1 MNDNDYVDDD
11 DDGDVD
17 VDDDVDDVD
26 DVVDAKSDS
35 PVSAAGSSLT
45 SAKTGTQPIFWS
57 QSQTNP
63 ILPKMSKC
71 FDQNYKPS
79 HTRPSVKF
87 NKNKF
92 FFPSLIKG
100 IFFLF

>member
-1 MNDNDYVDDD
+1 MNDDDYGDDD

-45 SAKTGTQPIFWS
+45 SAKTGTQPIF
-57 QSQTNP
+57 
-63 ILPKMSKC
+63 
-71 FDQNYKPS
+71 
-79 HTRPSVKF
+79 
-87 NKNKF
+87 
-92 FFPSLIKG
+92 
-100 IFFLF
+100 